1 MRRID
6 DGGSTRYL
14 PPSLLHPKAETKV
27 HAETGEQV
35 DVWSA
40 GVIVGKMLWR
50 EGPWRGVRLDR
61 NAYDWQRDEDVE
73 RILHGW
79 PFDPNMQR
87 RSPRRG
93 RDPPLCLE
101 ELVNRC
107 LHPDARRRPTAAQ
120 VRVGEVIR
128 YHQSPTFLIWP
139 AYR

>member
-1 MRRID
+1 MRRVD
-6 DGGSTRYL
+6 DGGSILYL
-14 PPSLLHPKAETKV
+14 PPSLLHPKAETAE
-27 HAETGEQV
+27 HAERGEQV

-40 GVIVGKMLWR
+40 GVIVGQMLWR
-50 EGPWRGVRLDR
+50 EEPWLRVRLM
-61 NAYDWQRDEDVE
+61 RDVYQTDVDIE
-73 RILHGW
+73 RIRHGW
-79 PFDPNMQR
+79 PFDPNMQK

-93 RDPPLCLE
+93 SDPPLCLE

-107 LHPDARRRPTAAQ
+107 LNPDVRYRPTAAQ